1 MVLYEDAGDL
11 VQKLTRLI
19 THYAEFKTLRG
30 QLSAHMGKFAWQNRI
45 DRYDEELEKLVNLPD
60 GFNSNNTYPSTPKSI
75 AQFYI
80 QVRKTSQGGEDIV
93 IKKIQFFRWRI

>member
-45 DRYDEELEKLVNLPD
+45 DHYDEELEKLVNLSD
-60 GFNSNNTYPSTPKSI
+60 GFNSNNP
-75 AQFYI
+75 
-80 QVRKTSQGGEDIV
+80 
-93 IKKIQFFRWRI
+93 

>member
-1 MVLYEDAGDL
+1 VVLYEDAGDL

-45 DRYDEELEKLVNLPD
+45 DRYDEELEKLVNLSD
-60 GFNSNNTYPSTPKSI
+60 GFNSNNP
-75 AQFYI
+75 
-80 QVRKTSQGGEDIV
+80 
-93 IKKIQFFRWRI
+93 